1 MESVKTILVVCLC
14 IVGFFLLLF
23 GRVLDLQARV
33 HHFYEEPRFH
43 SAILE
48 DCLVDVTLRKQ
59 HIQQLIGYLKE
70 EESSPKSSD
79 TSQLQSLLD
88 AIHQQS
94 VEGYSELQAMKKEMA
109 KLTQQKQQLED
120 ELRQSQQELDTLK
133 EETTKKN

>member
-1 MESVKTILVVCLC
+1 MESVKVILVVCLG

-23 GRVLDLQARV
+23 GRVLDLQTRV
-33 HHFYEEPRFH
+33 RHFYEEPRFH

-59 HIQQLIGYLKE
+59 HIQQLTAYLSE
-70 EESSPKSSD
+70 AESSPKASD

-94 VEGYSELQAMKKEMA
+94 IEGYSELQAMKKETA

-120 ELRQSQQELDTLK
+120 ELRHSLQELDTLK
-133 EETTKKN
+133 QETTKKN